1 MGALQSLAM
10 AHMGSKV
17 LQQAWG
23 FADVIPRLCTLVK
36 SARLPLRSLA
46 AGALSNFALGSP
58 EGTVSA
64 AAPFLILSPSRTAM
78 SMTTPLLGSAAAKV
92 WCLRMPFCHGKA
104 ILLCLMSWH
113 QVVAAMKTNMPCAS
127 RCVHLN
133 PLCTQMCVCAGG
145 HAQQ

>member
-36 SARLPLRSLA
+36 SARVPLRSLA

-64 AAPFLILSPSRTAM
+64 AACFPLFLASQSAM
-78 SMTTPLLGSAAAKV
+78 PMSALLPGCAAA
-92 WCLRMPFCHGKA
+92 
-104 ILLCLMSWH
+104 
-113 QVVAAMKTNMPCAS
+113 QAS
-127 RCVHLN
+127 V
-133 PLCTQMCVCAGG
+133 T
-145 HAQQ
+145 

>member
-58 EGTVSA
+58 EGTVSPAACLPFLWAPQAAMPMNTLLPGWA
-64 AAPFLILSPSRTAM
+64 AAQASVSAEAFLYS
-78 SMTTPLLGSAAAKV
+78 
-92 WCLRMPFCHGKA
+92 
-104 ILLCLMSWH
+104 
-113 QVVAAMKTNMPCAS
+113 Q
-127 RCVHLN
+127 
-133 PLCTQMCVCAGG
+133 
-145 HAQQ
+145 